1 MSTTITDAAPRS
13 AESFDSVP
21 VVRRAV
27 DLDTAS
33 VIQRASLVAIGA
45 LPALVLTGVIDG
57 WRSVIVALVGATVA
71 AVTVAVAQSVVRR
84 RHARGTHA
92 PPRRGAVVAALALVV
107 GGLVLTLVVVPA
119 LLAARSVTSRRNPL
133 SAVVDGVIHGWS
145 ATITSPVPADA
156 TARLLV
162 PVAVLAWAA
171 TAAATVLAPRRSSIA
186 SLLPGAVAFVLAS
199 VAAGRH
205 PFAPSTTAVAFL
217 VLSGVVLATHEGV
230 ARPAARRRDKPRAS
244 RHRRVGIG
252 AHHASALGIV
262 VIATAAAVIVG
273 PRLTFGRADNPFDPR
288 DHLISPTVPADAVNP
303 LDLVASRRRQP
314 DQPMFTVQADK
325 PVRTRLVA
333 LETFDGARWT
343 TTTPYERTGSVVP
356 ITARTNVGRSSVRA
370 KVVVSGLTGPWLP
383 SVGDPR
389 RVVGVNALID
399 RASGS
404 LVAVAG
410 DAAGAAYTIDADIT
424 APDPTIMATL
434 PVAGDATAA
443 TKVPAGLPAP
453 LREMADVATNG
464 ANSPLA
470 KAALLERYLHLNFTR
485 DDQLTSGQSYGHLVR
500 ALTENGAGTEEQFA
514 TAFAVLGRVVGLPT
528 RVVVGFDGGLKT
540 AERTFEVR
548 SGDARVWPE
557 VKFAGIGWLAFDPAP
572 ARAGSTGGTS
582 GSGAGAGTAIAVQQG
597 EDVPHTVGG
606 DVGVK
611 PALPPPTAATSK
623 TAPANRI
630 ADALRIAAIVVSALS
645 LVALLAA
652 TAVLVL
658 KRRRTA
664 RRRRLGGSR
673 ERVLGAWQDVLDRLV
688 EAGVNQ
694 PGRRTVEEL
703 VEHVEPMTTSLAGI
717 YRPVNRALYDEREP
731 GDGDATQAWRARD
744 RFVTSMRRDATLRRR
759 LRIALDP
766 RPLVQSMPHREE
778 R

>member
-13 AESFDSVP
+13 ADSFDAVP
-21 VVRRAV
+21 VTRRTV
-27 DLDTAS
+27 DAAS
-33 VIQRASLVAIGA
+33 VIQLASFVAIGT
-45 LPALVLTGVIDG
+45 LPALVLKRVIDG
-57 WRSVIVALVGATVA
+57 WRCVIVALVGATIA
-71 AVTVAVAQSVVRR
+71 AVTVAAAQS
-84 RHARGTHA
+84 ARGRRQAHGTQPMA
-92 PPRRGAVVAALALVV
+92 RRGAVAVVLVLVV
-107 GGLVLTLVVVPA
+107 GGLVLALGVAVLLPRPA
-119 LLAARSVTSRRNPL
+119 GSSRNPL
-133 SAVVDGVIHGWS
+133 SAVLDALVHGWS
-145 ATITSPVPADA
+145 STITSPVPADA

-171 TAAATVLAPRRSSIA
+171 TAAATVLASRRASIA
-186 SLLPGAVAFVLAS
+186 SLLPGAVALVLAS

-205 PFAPSTTAVAFL
+205 PFAPSVTAVTFL
-217 VLSGVVLATHEGV
+217 GLSSVVLATSERAAH
-230 ARPAARRRDKPRAS
+230 PTARRRHGAPAPN
-244 RHRRVGIG
+244 HRRDGTG
-252 AHHASALGIV
+252 AHQASAIGIV
-262 VIATAAAVIVG
+262 IIAAAAALTVG
-273 PRLTFGRADNPFDPR
+273 PRLTFGRAVNPFDPR

-314 DQPMFTVQADK
+314 DRPMFTVQADR
-325 PVRTRLVA
+325 PVLTRLVA

-356 ITARTNVGRSSVRA
+356 IVARTNVGRSSVRA
-370 KVVVSGLTGPWLP
+370 KVVVSGLSGPWLP

-389 RVVGVNALID
+389 RVVGVSALID
-399 RASGS
+399 RSSGS
-404 LVAVAG
+404 LVAATG

-424 APDPTIMATL
+424 APDPTIMPTV
-434 PVAGDATAA
+434 PIAGDATSA

-464 ANSPLA
+464 SNSPLA
-470 KAALLERYLHLNFTR
+470 KAALLERYLHLNFSR
-485 DDQLTSGQSYGHLVR
+485 DDQLTSGHSYGHLVR

-528 RVVVGFDGGLKT
+528 RVVVGFGGGVKT
-540 AERTFEVR
+540 AERTYEVR

-572 ARAGSTGGTS
+572 ARAGAAGGAS
-582 GSGAGAGTAIAVQQG
+582 GSGGGAGTAIAVQQG
-597 EDVPHTVGG
+597 EDLPRPVGG
-606 DVGVK
+606 DLGIK
-611 PALPPPTAATSK
+611 PALPPPAAATSR
-623 TAPANRI
+623 TSPASRI
-630 ADALRIAAIVVSALS
+630 ADALRVVAIIVAAVGV
-645 LVALLAA
+645 VALLGAA
-652 TAVLVL
+652 AVLVL

-688 EAGVNQ
+688 EVGVNQ

-703 VEHVEPMTTSLAGI
+703 VEHVEPMTASLAGI

-744 RFVTSMRRDATLRRR
+744 RFVSSMRRDATVRRR

-766 RPLVQSMPHREE
+766 RPLVSAPRREE